1 MNKEEIFGI
10 VKKYLIE
17 DFEVPEE
24 DIKPDANL
32 FEDLELDSID
42 ALDMIGLLESEL
54 NIEINEEELK
64 KLLVVE
70 DIVNYILKNL
80 PDENK

>member
-1 MNKEEIFGI
+1 MNTDEIYSI

-24 DIKPDANL
+24 KISPEANL

-42 ALDMIGLLESEL
+42 ALDMIAILESE
-54 NIEINEEELK
+54 IEMGVNEEELK
-64 KLLVVE
+64 SILTVK
-70 DIVNYILKNL
+70 DIVNYILNNL
-80 PDENK
+80 TRK

>member
-1 MNKEEIFGI
+1 MNTEEIFTV

-24 DIKPDANL
+24 KISPDANL

-42 ALDMIGLLESEL
+42 ALDMIAILESE
-54 NIEINEEELK
+54 IDMGVNEEELK
-64 KLLVVE
+64 RIMTVKDV
-70 DIVNYILKNL
+70 VNYILRNL
-80 PDENK
+80 TRK

>member
-1 MNKEEIFGI
+1 MNTEEIYTVI
-10 VKKYLIE
+10 KKYLIE

-24 DIKPDANL
+24 KISPDANL

-42 ALDMIGLLESEL
+42 ALDMIAILESE
-54 NIEINEEELK
+54 IDMGVNEEELK
-64 KLLVVE
+64 RIITVK

-80 PDENK
+80 TRK